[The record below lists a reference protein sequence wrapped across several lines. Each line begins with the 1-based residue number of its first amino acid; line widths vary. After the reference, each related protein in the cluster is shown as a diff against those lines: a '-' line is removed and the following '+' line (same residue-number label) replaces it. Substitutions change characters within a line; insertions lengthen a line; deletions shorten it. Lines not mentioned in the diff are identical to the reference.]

1 MIQRIQTLFLIAAAV
16 LSGLL
21 MTGDLLLLN
30 NGTGTIFSLGFSGL
44 GEADG
49 DPVQRLW
56 PLTVIITI
64 VPLLAFTAIFLYRKR
79 SIQMRIAM
87 MTLLFSL
94 GTILLGAYYVYMFDR
109 KIDVTIIW
117 KVRSI
122 FPLVSAIL
130 AWLAYRSILKDEI
143 LVKSYDRLR

>member
-16 LSGLL
+16 LSGLM

-56 PLTVIITI
+56 PLTVIIAI

-79 SIQMRIAM
+79 SFQMRIAM
-87 MTLLFSL
+87 MALLLSI

-117 KVRSI
+117 RVRSI

-130 AWLAYRSILKDEI
+130 SWLAYRSILKDEI

>member
-1 MIQRIQTLFLIAAAV
+1 MIQRIQTLLLIAVAV

>member
-16 LSGLL
+16 LSGLM

-56 PLTVIITI
+56 PLTVIIAI

-87 MTLLFSL
+87 MALLLSL

-122 FPLVSAIL
+122 FPLVSAIF

>member
-16 LSGLL
+16 LSGLM

-56 PLTVIITI
+56 PLMVIIAI

-87 MTLLFSL
+87 LTLLLSL

>member
-16 LSGLL
+16 LSGLM

-56 PLTVIITI
+56 PLTVIIAI

-87 MTLLFSL
+87 MALLLSL

>member
-64 VPLLAFTAIFLYRKR
+64 VPLLALTAIFLYRKR
-79 SIQMRIAM
+79 SFR
-87 MTLLFSL
+87 
-94 GTILLGAYYVYMFDR
+94 
-109 KIDVTIIW
+109 
-117 KVRSI
+117 
-122 FPLVSAIL
+122 
-130 AWLAYRSILKDEI
+130 
-143 LVKSYDRLR
+143 

>member
-1 MIQRIQTLFLIAAAV
+1 
-16 LSGLL
+16 
-21 MTGDLLLLN
+21 
-30 NGTGTIFSLGFSGL
+30 
-44 GEADG
+44 
-49 DPVQRLW
+49 
-56 PLTVIITI
+56 
-64 VPLLAFTAIFLYRKR
+64 
-79 SIQMRIAM
+79 MRIAM